1 MLFGCCSHYTHWPPI
16 CQPLFSRNFSRVK
29 AKKPRVSPP
38 EPHRKKQW
46 DRQAPAALRIVSP
59 HGGDSVLGLLKEKRV
74 RDALV
79 GLALLLATAGLVAA
93 PGEAITGARDGLTL
107 CFNVIVPSL
116 FPFFVL
122 SSLVVD
128 LGLAAYLGRAL
139 EGLMRPLFRVSGSCA
154 AAVALG
160 FIGGYP
166 VGARTALQLYQ
177 QGLCS
182 RTEAERL
189 LAFCNNSGPA
199 FILGV
204 VGAGIFG
211 DSRVGLLLYLTHA
224 LASLLVGLIFRFYGG
239 SHRSRSSH
247 APAKPIQAVTVPAA
261 FTGAVSRALQSTLN
275 ICAFVVFFAVVLQLL
290 SVYGAFAALAQL
302 LAAVGFQPEWA
313 QRLVAGLLELS
324 SGVSSLRG
332 DAQLAGR
339 VSMAA
344 FMLGWAGLSVHCQVL
359 SFLVDSG
366 LSAKTYL
373 AGKLCHG
380 LIAAGLTWGLTRLF
394 PLSAPVADYLAD
406 QAESIASLDFSTA
419 LAASSLAA
427 LGGWLILAALCRRLW
442 RNKCGNSPR
451 YRV

>member
-1 MLFGCCSHYTHWPPI
+1 ML
-16 CQPLFSRNFSRVK
+16 R
-29 AKKPRVSPP
+29 
-38 EPHRKKQW
+38 
-46 DRQAPAALRIVSP
+46 
-59 HGGDSVLGLLKEKRV
+59 LLKEKQV
-74 RDALV
+74 RDTLV
-79 GLALLLATAGLVAA
+79 GLALVIAAAGLVAA
-93 PGEAITGARDGLTL
+93 PGQAIAGAKDGLAL

-177 QGLCS
+177 QGLCTK
-182 RTEAERL
+182 TEAERL
-189 LAFCNNSGPA
+189 LSFCNNSGPA

-211 DSRVGLLLYLTHA
+211 DSRVGLMLYLTHA
-224 LASLLVGLIFRFYGG
+224 LASLLVGLLFRFYGG
-239 SHRSRSSH
+239 SDRRRAAASQ
-247 APAKPIQAVTVPAA
+247 PKPIQAVTVPAA
-261 FTGAVSRALQSTLN
+261 FTGAVARSLQSTLN

-290 SVYGAFAALAQL
+290 STYGVFTFLAQL
-302 LAAVGFQPEWA
+302 LSLAGFQPEWA
-313 QRLVAGLLELS
+313 RRLVAGLLELS
-324 SGVSSLRG
+324 SGVSSLQ
-332 DAQLAGR
+332 DTAQLAGR
-339 VSMAA
+339 MSMAA

-380 LIAAGLTWGLTRLF
+380 LIAAGLTWCLTQLF
-394 PLSAPVADYLAD
+394 PLSAPVADYLTE

-427 LGGWLILAALCRRLW
+427 LGGWLFLAALCRSLW
-442 RNKCGNSPR
+442 QNKCGNSPH

>member
-1 MLFGCCSHYTHWPPI
+1 ML
-16 CQPLFSRNFSRVK
+16 R
-29 AKKPRVSPP
+29 
-38 EPHRKKQW
+38 
-46 DRQAPAALRIVSP
+46 
-59 HGGDSVLGLLKEKRV
+59 LLKEKKI

-79 GLALLLATAGLVAA
+79 GLALLLATVGLVAA
-93 PGEAITGARDGLTL
+93 PDQAIAGAKDGLTL

-160 FIGGYP
+160 FIGGCP

-182 RTEAERL
+182 KTEAERL
-189 LAFCNNSGPA
+189 LSFCNNSGPA

-204 VGAGIFG
+204 VGAGVFG

-224 LASLLVGLIFRFYGG
+224 LASFLVGLLFRFYGG
-239 SHRSRSSH
+239 SERRHSPPTPR
-247 APAKPIQAVTVPAA
+247 AKPIQAVTVPAA
-261 FTGAVSRALQSTLN
+261 FTGAVTRSLQSTLN
-275 ICAFVVFFAVVLQLL
+275 ICAFVVFFSVVLQLL
-290 SVYGAFAALAQL
+290 SAYGAFTALANL
-302 LAAVGFQPEWA
+302 LALAGFQPEWA
-313 QRLVAGLLELS
+313 RRLVAGLLELS
-324 SGVSSLRG
+324 SGVSSLQG
-332 DAQLAGR
+332 STQLAGR

-366 LSAKTYL
+366 LSARTYL
-373 AGKLCHG
+373 VGKLCHG
-380 LIAAGLTWGLTRLF
+380 LIAAGLTWGVTRLF
-394 PLSAPVADYLAD
+394 PLSAPVADYLAE
-406 QAESIASLDFSTA
+406 QAESIASMDFSTA

-427 LGGWLILAALCRRLW
+427 LAGWLLLAALCRSLW
-442 RNKCGNSPR
+442 RNKCGNRPH

>member
-1 MLFGCCSHYTHWPPI
+1 MLRLLR
-16 CQPLFSRNFSRVK
+16 Q
-29 AKKPRVSPP
+29 KK
-38 EPHRKKQW
+38 
-46 DRQAPAALRIVSP
+46 
-59 HGGDSVLGLLKEKRV
+59 V
-74 RDALV
+74 RDALAAS
-79 GLALLLATAGLVAA
+79 ALLIATAALVIS
-93 PGEAITGARDGLTL
+93 PGEAINGAKDGLAL

-128 LGLAAYLGRAL
+128 LGLAAYLGRAM

-166 VGARTALQLYQ
+166 VGARTALQLYE

-182 RTEAERL
+182 KTEAERL

-204 VGAGIFG
+204 VGAGVFG

-224 LASLLVGLIFRFYGG
+224 LASLLVGLLFRFYGG
-239 SHRSRSSH
+239 WEHRRAC
-247 APAKPIQAVTVPAA
+247 APRPKPIQTVTLPAA

-290 SVYGAFAALAQL
+290 SAYGALSGAAALL
-302 LAAVGFQPEWA
+302 SLAGFEGEWA
-313 QRLVAGLLELS
+313 RRLVAGLLELS
-324 SGVSSLRG
+324 SGVASLQG
-332 DAQLAGR
+332 SAEFTGR

-366 LSAKTYL
+366 LSARVYL

-380 LIAAGLTWGLTRLF
+380 LIAAALTWGLTRLF
-394 PLSAPVADYLAD
+394 PLSAPVADYLVE
-406 QAESIASLDFSTA
+406 QTESIAALDFSTA
-419 LAASSLAA
+419 LAASTLAA
-427 LGGWLILAALCRRLW
+427 LAGWLILAWLCGPLLRKSCGKSRRH
-442 RNKCGNSPR
+442 G
-451 YRV
+451 V

>member
-1 MLFGCCSHYTHWPPI
+1 MLAI
-16 CQPLFSRNFSRVK
+16 
-29 AKKPRVSPP
+29 
-38 EPHRKKQW
+38 
-46 DRQAPAALRIVSP
+46 LRRRGVR
-59 HGGDSVLGLLKEKRV
+59 DGLL
-74 RDALV
+74 
-79 GLALLLATAGLVAA
+79 GLALFVAAAALVAA
-93 PGEAITGARDGLTL
+93 PKEAMAGAQDGLTL

-128 LGLAAYLGRAL
+128 LGLAAYLGRAM

-182 RTEAERL
+182 KTEAERL

-204 VGAGIFG
+204 VGAGVFG
-211 DSRVGLLLYLTHA
+211 DGRVGLLLYLTHA
-224 LASLLVGLIFRFYGG
+224 LASVLVGLLFRFYGG
-239 SHRSRSSH
+239 RGESRR
-247 APAKPIQAVTVPAA
+247 PPRRPKPIATVTLPAA
-261 FTGAVSRALQSTLN
+261 FTGAVTRAMQSTLN
-275 ICAFVVFFAVVLQLL
+275 ICAFVVFFAVVLRML
-290 SVYGAFAALAQL
+290 SAFGVLS
-302 LAAVGFQPEWA
+302 LAAKGLSALGFREEWA
-313 QRLVAGLLELS
+313 RRLVAGLLELS

-332 DAQLAGR
+332 EAQLAGR

-359 SFLVDSG
+359 SFLADSG
-366 LSAKTYL
+366 LSARVYL

-380 LIAAGLTWGLTRLF
+380 LIAAGLTYAVTRVL
-394 PLSAPVADYLAD
+394 PLSAPVADYLID
-406 QAESIASLDFSTA
+406 QTESIAALDFSTA
-419 LAASSLAA
+419 LAISTVAA
-427 LGGWLILAALCRRLW
+427 FGAWVAISALCGALLRK
-442 RNKCGNSPR
+442 KCGKSPAHG
-451 YRV
+451 V

>member
-1 MLFGCCSHYTHWPPI
+1 MLR
-16 CQPLFSRNFSRVK
+16 L
-29 AKKPRVSPP
+29 
-38 EPHRKKQW
+38 
-46 DRQAPAALRIVSP
+46 LREQ
-59 HGGDSVLGLLKEKRV
+59 KV
-74 RDALV
+74 RDALA
-79 GLALLLATAGLVAA
+79 GLALLIATAGLVAA
-93 PGEAITGARDGLTL
+93 PGEAIAGAKDGLTL

-128 LGLAAYLGRAL
+128 LGLAAYLGRAM

-182 RTEAERL
+182 KPEAERL

-211 DSRVGLLLYLTHA
+211 DSRVGFLLYLTHA
-224 LASLLVGLIFRFYGG
+224 LASLLVGLLFRFYGG
-239 SHRSRSSH
+239 AQRRRSAVPR
-247 APAKPIQAVTVPAA
+247 PPKPIQAVTVPAA
-261 FTGAVSRALQSTLN
+261 FTGAVVRSFQNTLN
-275 ICAFVVFFAVVLQLL
+275 ICAFVVFFSVVLQLL
-290 SVYGAFAALAQL
+290 SAFGVFAALARL
-302 LAAVGFQPEWA
+302 LAAAGFEPEWA
-313 QRLVAGLLELS
+313 RRLVAGLLELS

-332 DAQLAGR
+332 GTQLAGR

-380 LIAAGLTWGLTRLF
+380 LIAAGLTWCLTRLF
-394 PLSAPVADYLAD
+394 PLSAPVADYLAE

-427 LGGWLILAALCRRLW
+427 LAGWLLLAALCRSLW
-442 RNKCGNSPR
+442 RNKCGNLPH

>member
-1 MLFGCCSHYTHWPPI
+1 M
-16 CQPLFSRNFSRVK
+16 
-29 AKKPRVSPP
+29 
-38 EPHRKKQW
+38 
-46 DRQAPAALRIVSP
+46 
-59 HGGDSVLGLLKEKRV
+59 LGLLRQQKV
-74 RDALV
+74 RDALA
-79 GLALLLATAGLVAA
+79 GLALLIATAGLVAA
-93 PGEAITGARDGLTL
+93 PGEAIAGAKDGLAL

-182 RTEAERL
+182 KTEAERL
-189 LAFCNNSGPA
+189 LSFCNNSGPA

-204 VGAGIFG
+204 VGAGVFG

-224 LASLLVGLIFRFYGG
+224 LASLVVGLLFRFYGG
-239 SHRSRSSH
+239 SERSRS
-247 APAKPIQAVTVPAA
+247 PRPQPKPIQAVTIPAA
-261 FTGAVSRALQSTLN
+261 FTGAVTRSLQSTLN
-275 ICAFVVFFAVVLQLL
+275 ICAFVVFFAVVLQLM
-290 SVYGAFAALAQL
+290 SACGVFTL
-302 LAAVGFQPEWA
+302 LANLLSLAGFQPEWA
-313 QRLVAGLLELS
+313 RRLVAGLLELS
-324 SGVSSLRG
+324 SGVSSLQG
-332 DAQLAGR
+332 STQLAGR

-366 LSAKTYL
+366 LSARTYL
-373 AGKLCHG
+373 LGKLCHG
-380 LIAAGLTWGLTRLF
+380 VIAAALTYCLTRLL
-394 PLSAPVADYLAD
+394 PLSAPVSSYLAE

-427 LGGWLILAALCRRLW
+427 LGGWLLLAALCRSLW
-442 RNKCGNSPR
+442 RNKCGNSQHNH
-451 YRV
+451 V

>member
-1 MLFGCCSHYTHWPPI
+1 MLR
-16 CQPLFSRNFSRVK
+16 L
-29 AKKPRVSPP
+29 
-38 EPHRKKQW
+38 
-46 DRQAPAALRIVSP
+46 LR
-59 HGGDSVLGLLKEKRV
+59 EKRV
-74 RDALV
+74 RDALAA
-79 GLALLLATAGLVAA
+79 LALLVATAGLVAA
-93 PGEAITGARDGLTL
+93 PGEAIEGAKDGLLL

-166 VGARTALQLYQ
+166 VGARTALQLYE

-182 RTEAERL
+182 KTEAERL
-189 LAFCNNSGPA
+189 LAFCNISGPA

-224 LASLLVGLIFRFYGG
+224 LASLLVGLLFRFYGG
-239 SHRSRSSH
+239 GRVGR
-247 APAKPIQAVTVPAA
+247 ACGQRPKPIRTVTLPAA

-275 ICAFVVFFAVVLQLL
+275 ICAFVVFFAVVLRLL
-290 SVYGAFAALAQL
+290 SAYGALSALAEL
-302 LAAVGFQPEWA
+302 LSLAGFEGEWA
-313 QRLVAGLLELS
+313 RRLVAGLLELS
-324 SGVSSLRG
+324 SGVASLRG
-332 DAQLAGR
+332 SAQLVGR

-366 LSAKTYL
+366 LSARVYL

-380 LIAAGLTWGLTRLF
+380 LIAAALTYLLTRLF
-394 PLSAPVADYLAD
+394 PLSAPVADYLAE
-406 QAESIASLDFSTA
+406 QTESIAALDFSTA
-419 LAASSLAA
+419 LAASTLAA
-427 LGGWLILAALCRRLW
+427 LAGWLILAGLCGFLLRK
-442 RNKCGNSPR
+442 KCGNAA
-451 YRV
+451 

>member
-1 MLFGCCSHYTHWPPI
+1 MGKLVG
-16 CQPLFSRNFSRVK
+16 K
-29 AKKPRVSPP
+29 AQYR
-38 EPHRKKQW
+38 
-46 DRQAPAALRIVSP
+46 DILLGA
-59 HGGDSVLGLLKEKRV
+59 GLLW
-74 RDALV
+74 AT
-79 GLALLLATAGLVAA
+79 LALILWPEQAM
-93 PGEAITGARDGLTL
+93 EAMRDGVTL
-107 CFNVIVPSL
+107 CGNVILPSL

-182 RTEAERL
+182 KPEAERL

-211 DSRVGLLLYLTHA
+211 DSRVGFLLYLTHA
-224 LASLLVGLIFRFYGG
+224 LASMLVGLLFRFYGG
-239 SHRSRSSH
+239 SERRH
-247 APAKPIQAVTVPAA
+247 AASPRPKPIQVVTVPAA
-261 FTGAVSRALQSTLN
+261 FTGAVVRSLQSTLN
-275 ICAFVVFFAVVLQLL
+275 ICAFVVFFSVVLQLL
-290 SVYGAFAALAQL
+290 SAFGAFAALAEL
-302 LAAVGFQPEWA
+302 LALIGFEPDWA
-313 QRLVAGLLELS
+313 RRLVAGLLELS

-332 DAQLAGR
+332 GTHLAGR

-366 LSAKTYL
+366 LSARTYL

-380 LIAAGLTWGLTRLF
+380 LIAAGLTWCLTRLF
-394 PLSAPVADYLAD
+394 PLSAPVADYLAE
-406 QAESIASLDFSTA
+406 QAESIAALDFSTA
-419 LAASSLAA
+419 LAASSLSA
-427 LGGWLILAALCRRLW
+427 LAGWLFLAALCRSLW
-442 RNKCGNSPR
+442 RNKCGNLPH

>member
-1 MLFGCCSHYTHWPPI
+1 MLR
-16 CQPLFSRNFSRVK
+16 L
-29 AKKPRVSPP
+29 
-38 EPHRKKQW
+38 
-46 DRQAPAALRIVSP
+46 LR
-59 HGGDSVLGLLKEKRV
+59 EKRV

-79 GLALLLATAGLVAA
+79 GLALLAATAGLVAA
-93 PGEAITGARDGLTL
+93 PEQAIAGARDGLAL

-182 RTEAERL
+182 KTEAERL

-204 VGAGIFG
+204 VGAGVFG
-211 DSRVGLLLYLTHA
+211 DSRVGFLLYLTHA
-224 LASLLVGLIFRFYGG
+224 LASLAVGLLFRFYGG
-239 SHRSRSSH
+239 SQRQR
-247 APAKPIQAVTVPAA
+247 AAQPPRPKPIQTVTLPAA
-261 FTGAVSRALQSTLN
+261 FTGAVARSLQSTLN
-275 ICAFVVFFAVVLQLL
+275 ICAFVVFFAVVLQLF
-290 SVYGAFAALAQL
+290 SAYGVFAALANL
-302 LAAVGFQPEWA
+302 LSLAGFQPEWA

-332 DAQLAGR
+332 TTQLAGR

-380 LIAAGLTWGLTRLF
+380 LAAAWLTWGLTRLF

-406 QAESIASLDFSTA
+406 QAESIAALDFSTA

-427 LGGWLILAALCRRLW
+427 LAGWLILAALCRGLW
-442 RNKCGNSPR
+442 RNRCGNSPGN
-451 YRV
+451 RV

>member
-1 MLFGCCSHYTHWPPI
+1 M
-16 CQPLFSRNFSRVK
+16 
-29 AKKPRVSPP
+29 
-38 EPHRKKQW
+38 
-46 DRQAPAALRIVSP
+46 ALLR
-59 HGGDSVLGLLKEKRV
+59 LLKEKRV

-79 GLALLLATAGLVAA
+79 GLALLIATAGLVAS
-93 PGEAITGARDGLTL
+93 PDQAITGAKDGLTL

-182 RTEAERL
+182 KTEAERL

-224 LASLLVGLIFRFYGG
+224 LASLIVGLLFRFYGG
-239 SHRSRSSH
+239 SEQKRTSKSH
-247 APAKPIQAVTVPAA
+247 PKPIQTVTIPAA
-261 FTGAVSRALQSTLN
+261 FTGAVSRSLQSTLN

-290 SVYGAFAALAQL
+290 SVYGVFAALARL
-302 LAAVGFQPEWA
+302 LSLAGFQPEWA
-313 QRLVAGLLELS
+313 KRLVAGLLELS

-332 DAQLAGR
+332 TTQLAGR

-380 LIAAGLTWGLTRLF
+380 LIAAGLTWCLARLF
-394 PLSAPVADYLAD
+394 PLSAPVADYLAE
-406 QAESIASLDFSTA
+406 QAESIAALDFSTA

-427 LGGWLILAALCRRLW
+427 LAGWLILAALCRSLW
-442 RNKCGNSPR
+442 RNKCGNPAK

>member
-1 MLFGCCSHYTHWPPI
+1 MA
-16 CQPLFSRNFSRVK
+16 V
-29 AKKPRVSPP
+29 
-38 EPHRKKQW
+38 
-46 DRQAPAALRIVSP
+46 LR
-59 HGGDSVLGLLKEKRV
+59 LLREKRV

-79 GLALLLATAGLVAA
+79 GLALLIATAALVIS
-93 PGEAITGARDGLTL
+93 PGQAITGAKDGLAL

-128 LGLAAYLGRAL
+128 LGLAAYLGGAL
-139 EGLMRPLFRVSGSCA
+139 EGLMRPLFRVGGSCA

-182 RTEAERL
+182 KAEAERL
-189 LAFCNNSGPA
+189 LSFCNNSGPA

-204 VGAGIFG
+204 VGAGVFG
-211 DSRVGLLLYLTHA
+211 DSRVGFLLYLTHA
-224 LASLLVGLIFRFYGG
+224 LASLLVGLLFRFYGG
-239 SHRSRSSH
+239 SEQTHTSQTH
-247 APAKPIQAVTVPAA
+247 PKPIQTVTIPAA
-261 FTGAVSRALQSTLN
+261 FTGAVARSLQSTLN
-275 ICAFVVFFAVVLQLL
+275 ICAFVVFFSVVLQLL
-290 SVYGAFAALAQL
+290 STYGVFAALAQL
-302 LAAVGFQPEWA
+302 LSLAGLQPVWA

-332 DAQLAGR
+332 TAQLAGR

-380 LIAAGLTWGLTRLF
+380 LIAAGLTWCLTRLF
-394 PLSAPVADYLAD
+394 PLSAPVADYLAE

-427 LGGWLILAALCRRLW
+427 LAGWLILAALCRRLW
-442 RNKCGNSPR
+442 QNRCGNSAR
-451 YRV
+451 HRV

>member
-1 MLFGCCSHYTHWPPI
+1 MT
-16 CQPLFSRNFSRVK
+16 
-29 AKKPRVSPP
+29 
-38 EPHRKKQW
+38 E
-46 DRQAPAALRIVSP
+46 
-59 HGGDSVLGLLKEKRV
+59 LLKLLREKKI
-74 RDALV
+74 RDALA
-79 GLALLLATAGLVAA
+79 GLALVIATAGLVIL
-93 PGEAITGARDGLTL
+93 PDQAISGAKDGLAL
-107 CFNVIVPSL
+107 CYNVIVPSL

-128 LGLAAYLGRAL
+128 LGLAAYLGRAM
-139 EGLMRPLFRVSGSCA
+139 EGIMRPLFRVSGSCS

-177 QGLCS
+177 QGLCT
-182 RTEAERL
+182 RAEAERL

-224 LASLLVGLIFRFYGG
+224 LASVLVGLLFRFYGG
-239 SHRSRSSH
+239 RDAGKASAAR
-247 APAKPIQAVTVPAA
+247 PKPIQTVTVPAA
-261 FTGAVSRALQSTLN
+261 FTGAVTRSFQSTLN

-290 SVYGAFAALAQL
+290 SACGVFTALARV
-302 LAAVGFQPEWA
+302 LALAGFEPEWA
-313 QRLVAGLLELS
+313 KRLIAGLLELS

-332 DAQLAGR
+332 GAQLTGR
-339 VSMAA
+339 ISMAA

-359 SFLVDSG
+359 AFLVDSG

-373 AGKLCHG
+373 VGKLCHG
-380 LIAAGLTWGLTRLF
+380 FIAAGLTWCLTRLF
-394 PLSAPVADYLAD
+394 PLSAPVAEYLAD
-406 QAESIASLDFSTA
+406 QAESIAALDFSKA

-427 LGGWLILAALCRRLW
+427 LGGWLLLAALCRSLW
-442 RNKCGNSPR
+442 RNKCGNQR
-451 YRV
+451 RFRV

>member
-1 MLFGCCSHYTHWPPI
+1 ML
-16 CQPLFSRNFSRVK
+16 R
-29 AKKPRVSPP
+29 
-38 EPHRKKQW
+38 
-46 DRQAPAALRIVSP
+46 
-59 HGGDSVLGLLKEKRV
+59 LLKEKKV
-74 RDALV
+74 RDALAI
-79 GLALLLATAGLVAA
+79 LALALATAGLVAA
-93 PGEAITGARDGLTL
+93 PGEAITGAKNGLTL

-177 QGLCS
+177 QGLCTK
-182 RTEAERL
+182 TEAERL
-189 LAFCNNSGPA
+189 LSFCNNSGPA

-204 VGAGIFG
+204 VGAGVFG

-224 LASLLVGLIFRFYGG
+224 LASLIVGLLFRFYGG
-239 SHRSRSSH
+239 RDAQQSPRSSR
-247 APAKPIQAVTVPAA
+247 AKPIQAVTVPAA
-261 FTGAVSRALQSTLN
+261 FTGAVTRSLQSTLN
-275 ICAFVVFFAVVLQLL
+275 ICAFVVFFSVVLQLL
-290 SVYGAFAALAQL
+290 TAYGVFTALARL
-302 LAAVGFQPEWA
+302 LALAGFQAEWA
-313 QRLVAGLLELS
+313 RRLVAGLLELS

-332 DAQLAGR
+332 EAQLMGR

-366 LSAKTYL
+366 LSARTYL

-380 LIAAGLTWGLTRLF
+380 LIAAGLTWCLTRLF
-394 PLSAPVADYLAD
+394 PLSAPVADYLAE
-406 QAESIASLDFSTA
+406 QTESIAALDFSTA

-427 LGGWLILAALCRRLW
+427 LGGWLLLAALCRSLW
-442 RNKCGNSPR
+442 RNKCGNFPDH
-451 YRV
+451 RV

>member
-1 MLFGCCSHYTHWPPI
+1 MLRLLR
-16 CQPLFSRNFSRVK
+16 Q
-29 AKKPRVSPP
+29 KK
-38 EPHRKKQW
+38 
-46 DRQAPAALRIVSP
+46 
-59 HGGDSVLGLLKEKRV
+59 V
-74 RDALV
+74 RDALAAS
-79 GLALLLATAGLVAA
+79 ALLIATAALVIS
-93 PGEAITGARDGLTL
+93 PGEAINGAKDGLAL

-128 LGLAAYLGRAL
+128 LGLAAYLGRAM

-166 VGARTALQLYQ
+166 VGARTALQLYE

-182 RTEAERL
+182 KTEAERL

-204 VGAGIFG
+204 VGAGVFG

-224 LASLLVGLIFRFYGG
+224 LASLLVGLLFRFYGG
-239 SHRSRSSH
+239 WERRRAC
-247 APAKPIQAVTVPAA
+247 APRPKPIQTVTLPAA

-275 ICAFVVFFAVVLQLL
+275 ICAFVVFFAVVLRLL
-290 SVYGAFAALAQL
+290 SAYGALSGAAALL
-302 LAAVGFQPEWA
+302 SLAGFEGEWA
-313 QRLVAGLLELS
+313 RRLVAGLLELS
-324 SGVSSLRG
+324 WGVASLQG
-332 DAQLAGR
+332 GAGLAGR

-366 LSAKTYL
+366 LSARVYL

-380 LIAAGLTWGLTRLF
+380 LIAAALTWGLTRLF
-394 PLSAPVADYLAD
+394 PLSAPVADYLVE
-406 QAESIASLDFSTA
+406 QTESIAALDFSTA
-419 LAASSLAA
+419 LAASTLAA
-427 LGGWLILAALCRRLW
+427 LAGWLILAWLCGPLLRKSCGKSRRH
-442 RNKCGNSPR
+442 G
-451 YRV
+451 V

>member
-1 MLFGCCSHYTHWPPI
+1 MGKLLG
-16 CQPLFSRNFSRVK
+16 K
-29 AKKPRVSPP
+29 AQYRDILLGAGLL
-38 EPHRKKQW
+38 W
-46 DRQAPAALRIVSP
+46 AAL
-59 HGGDSVLGLLKEKRV
+59 
-74 RDALV
+74 ALV
-79 GLALLLATAGLVAA
+79 LWPEQAMAA
-93 PGEAITGARDGLTL
+93 MRDGIKL
-107 CFNVIVPSL
+107 CGNVILPSL

-166 VGARTALQLYQ
+166 VGARTALQIYE

-182 RTEAERL
+182 KTEAERL

-204 VGAGIFG
+204 VGAGVFG

-224 LASLLVGLIFRFYGG
+224 LASLLVGLLFRFYGG
-239 SHRSRSSH
+239 GRVGR
-247 APAKPIQAVTVPAA
+247 ACGQRPKPIRTVTLPAA

-275 ICAFVVFFAVVLQLL
+275 ICAFVVFFAVVLRLL
-290 SVYGAFAALAQL
+290 SAYGALSALAEL
-302 LAAVGFQPEWA
+302 LSLAGFEGEWA
-313 QRLVAGLLELS
+313 RRLVAGLLELS
-324 SGVSSLRG
+324 SGVASLRG
-332 DAQLAGR
+332 GAELAGR

-366 LSAKTYL
+366 LSARVYL

-380 LIAAGLTWGLTRLF
+380 LIAAALTYLLTRLF
-394 PLSAPVADYLAD
+394 PLSAPVADYLAE
-406 QAESIASLDFSTA
+406 QTESIAALDFSTA
-419 LAASSLAA
+419 LAASTLAA
-427 LGGWLILAALCRRLW
+427 LAGWLILAGLCGFLLRK
-442 RNKCGNSPR
+442 KCGNAA
-451 YRV
+451 